1 VKPQSWTGV
10 VAAVALTLAL
20 GLAFVHAR
28 ADSGVAPASAG
39 DIPTMLSGHMQMTEH
54 APEQPGDRARA
65 DAILAAARAV
75 MAQYPTVDAA
85 QKAGF
90 KKFLP
95 NITLPIEHYTS
106 RAYAMEA
113 WTGHFDP
120 MHPTSLIFK
129 RTGDALQ
136 LVGVMY
142 TAPNSATRAQLDAR
156 VPLSFGTWHRHVDFC
171 KAPAGAPLSDRFGPN
186 ARFGFGGSINTKTA
200 CDAAGGTF
208 IPLVF
213 GWMVHVWPLE
223 TTEAKIW
230 AVDAH
235 GSMSEN
241 SSM

>member
-1 VKPQSWTGV
+1 MKRFGW
-10 VAAVALTLAL
+10 AAIAATALTLAL
-20 GLAFVHAR
+20 GLAIAEER
-28 ADSGVAPASAG
+28 AGADMPAAGAG
-39 DIPTMLSGHMQMTEH
+39 DIPTMESGHMQMTLH
-54 APEQPGDRARA
+54 AAQRPGDRARA
-65 DAILAAARAV
+65 DAIIVAAKQV

-85 QKAGF
+85 EKAGF

-95 NITLPIEHYTS
+95 NIPLPIEHYTS
-106 RAYAMEA
+106 RAYALEA
-113 WTGHFDP
+113 WRGQFDP
-120 MHPTSLIFK
+120 LHPTSLIFQRNGGTLK
-129 RTGDALQ
+129 

-142 TAPNSATRAQLDAR
+142 TAPNSATREQLDAR

-171 KAPAGAPLSDRFGPN
+171 RAPLGTPLTERFGAN
-186 ARFGFGGSINTKTA
+186 ARFGFGGSINTKAA

-223 TTEAKIW
+223 TTDAKIW

-241 SSM
+241 GSM